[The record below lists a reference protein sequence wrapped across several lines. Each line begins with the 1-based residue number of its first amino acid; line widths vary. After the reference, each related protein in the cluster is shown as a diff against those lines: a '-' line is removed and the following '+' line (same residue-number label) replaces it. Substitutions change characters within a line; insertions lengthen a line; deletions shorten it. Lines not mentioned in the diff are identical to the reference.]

1 MKKIIT
7 ALQNEKVNKKLSE
20 YDNIKI
26 VSNDIQYQE
35 GIIET
40 LEINKE
46 IDYIIFSELLPGEMK
61 IEDLISAI
69 KKINEKI
76 KIIIILESKKIELE
90 NYLLSKGNIF
100 IFYNNEIT
108 IEDLIKIIEEKTNQ
122 EILEQELSEIKKLI
136 NNDELN
142 YLKEEQREKSNEYF
156 LTKKEIE
163 ETQKE
168 IEEEFNQNK
177 IINKIYNLFHKKEIK
192 SKAQIILI
200 MGLRGCGKTFFT
212 INLAKQFKNK
222 KILILEINSP
232 NNDIAFLTKCEKSK
246 KENISSINNKINLI
260 SQNTEINNEI
270 IFLKEIKKWKENYNV
285 ILIDT
290 EEDMKGCF
298 SMLLEEIDKII
309 FLTEANILQL
319 KKSKKYLEEKIK
331 RYKINKEKINFVFN
345 KTDSQMF
352 SLNILKKAL
361 KEYNILGK
369 IDNVPNSNLL
379 INNNFNTIFLDSTSK
394 RQYQKIGKDIL
405 KNIKQQKYYLNKIN
419 NN

>member
-352 SLNILKKAL
+352 SFNILKKAL